1 MDMPKL
7 LTVAEVAE
15 LLGMTE
21 GAVRNLVYRRQ
32 IPHLRVGGRR
42 VRFDAAEIADWLAA
56 QRVEVAG

>member
-32 IPHLRVGGRR
+32 IPHLRVAGRR
-42 VRFDAAEIADWLAA
+42 VRFDAVEIANWLSE
-56 QRVEVAG
+56 QRVGVAG